1 MDARPQST
9 PHSGGILLRARV
21 AVSICFF
28 VLGAGTGVWAVHI
41 PLVQARLGIDPA
53 VLGLAL
59 FTMAIGA
66 VATMPLTGLALS
78 RFGSRLPTQVLGLA
92 FPVLFPLAI
101 LAPSTPLLFASL
113 FFFGAAMGGLDVAMN
128 TQATE
133 VEAGRGRPTMS
144 SFHGFFSVG
153 ALSGAGIG
161 SLIVAAGWGNGSG
174 AAAVAV
180 IFLAMAI
187 AAAMNLLPT
196 AAPPPGAG
204 AQGPRFT
211 LPDRAVLGVG
221 IISFLAFAGE
231 GAVTDWSALFLV
243 DVKHASAASAG
254 LGYAVFSVAMT
265 VCRLT
270 GDAVVARL
278 GGFMTVLAGG
288 GLVAAGMVLAIVAPS
303 PLLSSLAFAVVGIG
317 AANLVPV
324 AFSAAARI
332 PGISPAAGVAA
343 ATTLGYS
350 GFLIF
355 PPLIG
360 FVAKSFGLSAGL
372 IVVALMGLTI
382 AAMAPQVRR

>member
-1 MDARPQST
+1 VDVATETST
-9 PHSGGILLRARV
+9 WGESRLRRARI

-41 PLVQARLGIDPA
+41 PLVQSRLGIDPA

-59 FTMAIGA
+59 FALAIGA
-66 VATMPLTGLALS
+66 VGTMPLTGIALS
-78 RFGSRLPTQVLGLA
+78 RYGSRLPTQVLGIA
-92 FPVLFPLAI
+92 FPVVFPLAI
-101 LAPSTPLLFASL
+101 LAPTTPLLFASL
-113 FFFGAAMGGLDVAMN
+113 FLFGAALGGLDVAMN

-161 SLIVAAGWGNGSG
+161 SLILAIGWGNGSG
-174 AAAVAV
+174 AVVVAV
-180 IFLAMAI
+180 VFLAMAI
-187 AAAMNLLPT
+187 GAAINLLPT
-196 AAPPPGAG
+196 AAPPPGTG
-204 AQGPRFT
+204 PRGPRFT

-221 IISFLAFAGE
+221 FISFLAFAGE

-243 DVKHASAASAG
+243 EVKHASAAGAG

-278 GGFMTVLAGG
+278 GGFTTVLAGG

-303 PLLSSLAFAVVGIG
+303 PLLSSLAFAIVGVG
-317 AANLVPV
+317 AANIVPV

-332 PGISPAAGVAA
+332 PGVSPAAGVAA

-360 FVAKSFGLSAGL
+360 FVARSFGLSAAL
-372 IVVALMGLTI
+372 VTVAIMGVAI
-382 AAMAPQVRR
+382 ATLAGQVRR